1 MKRIDRIILKHI
13 IDGQVRAGLT
23 ASGKRL
29 PSDNTRKRSPRAWP
43 PLIAMPNSIVRYAML
58 DEFED

>member
-1 MKRIDRIILKHI
+1 MRRIERIILKHLVHA
-13 IDGQVRAGLT
+13 QVQAGLT

-43 PLIAMPNSIVRYAML
+43 PMIAMPNSIVRYAML